1 MSNTVPPPA
10 LPAGAAADPY
20 LPGLTGL
27 RAIACLMVFA
37 VHFGQTTRLDGQWW
51 VFDLGQW
58 MANGNAGV
66 ALFFSLSGFVLS
78 LPHWRAVQAGEAPP
92 ALGPYLLRRAARV
105 LPAYYVCLTALL
117 VIHQAWTKDDKA
129 MEVLLHYL
137 LLFNF
142 DARTIFAINPP
153 FWTLAVEAQFYLL
166 LPLLMWAVRS
176 PRLDQSM
183 LRLAGLS
190 LLAYGVHVAVM
201 WSSAGAAGAQGAAP
215 DPSPVLTYSLLAHLP
230 HFLFGCITA
239 AFFTANR
246 FQGRGPVS
254 LDVVLLL
261 AVLGVVLTLATPLD
275 ALLQLPFGRYN
286 LPFVPALLC
295 LIILLAPVTWIGR
308 HVLEWAPLRGIGV
321 ISYGVYIYHLP
332 VQNATARAMGRA
344 GLDVQAHW
352 AIFGAA
358 SLAVT
363 LAVATLSY
371 WLVERWVLRAIRQ
384 RRQTLV
390 ALSHRT

>member
-1 MSNTVPPPA
+1 MAS
-10 LPAGAAADPY
+10 DPY

-37 VHFGQTTRLDGQWW
+37 VHFGQTTQLGGQWG

-78 LPHWRAVQAGEAPP
+78 LPHWRAVQAGQPTP

-117 VIHQAWTKDDKA
+117 VIHQTWNKDDKA

-142 DARTIFAINPP
+142 DARTIFVINPP

-166 LPLLMWAVRS
+166 LPLLMWTVRS
-176 PRLDQSM
+176 PRLEQSM
-183 LRLAGLS
+183 LRLAGLC
-190 LLAYGVHVAVM
+190 LLAYGVHFAVM
-201 WSSAGAAGAQGAAP
+201 WADAGAAAAAARSVAHS
-215 DPSPVLTYSLLAHLP
+215 PSPVLTYSLLAHLP

-246 FQGRGPVS
+246 YQGRGPVT

-261 AVLGVVLTLATPLD
+261 AALGVVLTLATPLD
-275 ALLQLPFGRYN
+275 ALLQLPWGRYN

-321 ISYGVYIYHLP
+321 VSYGVYIYHLP
-332 VQNATARAMGRA
+332 VQNATARAMARA
-344 GLDVQAHW
+344 GMNAQDHW
-352 AIFGAA
+352 AVFGAA

-363 LAVATLSY
+363 LGVATVSY
-371 WLVERWVLRAIRQ
+371 WLVERWVLGAIRQ
-384 RRQTLV
+384 RRQAAA
-390 ALSHRT
+390 ALLPATGPR